1 MKSRMTLKE
10 YMNTTPQKKNAYNKY
25 GAKKTE
31 YNGVTFDSKAEAHR
45 AYELDML
52 KKSGEVTD
60 IEYQP
65 VFDVVVNNKK
75 ICKYKADFKVTY
87 SDGHV
92 EIEDVKGVRTPVYKL
107 KKKLVEALHDIEIIE
122 I

>member
-1 MKSRMTLKE
+1 MKMTLKE
-10 YMNTTPQKKNAYNKY
+10 YVNTQQKKSPYNKY

-31 YNGVTFDSKAEAHR
+31 YNGVTFDSKKEAHR

-52 KKSGEVTD
+52 KRSGEVTD

-65 VFDVVVNNKK
+65 VFEVVVNDKK
-75 ICKYKADFKVTY
+75 ICKYRADFKVTY
-87 SDGHV
+87 SDGRV
-92 EIEDVKGVRTPVYKL
+92 EIEDVKGMKTPVYKL
-107 KKKLVEALHDIEIIE
+107 KKKLVEALHDVEIIE

>member
-1 MKSRMTLKE
+1 MTLKE
-10 YMNTTPQKKNAYNKY
+10 YMNTPNKKSRYNKY

-52 KKSGEVTD
+52 KRSGEVID

-65 VFDVVVNNKK
+65 VFEVVVEGKK

-87 SDGHV
+87 SDGHI
-92 EIEDVKGVRTPVYKL
+92 EIEDVKGVKTPVYKL
-107 KKKLVEALHDIEIIE
+107 KKKLVEAIYNIEIIE